1 MAVEVSRLKRAQG
14 SSPPPGAEVLAF
26 VGLGSNLGDRQS
38 NIRTALDLVG
48 SVSGLSLL
56 GVSSFYECEPVG
68 RSGQPDFINAVAE
81 VRTSLSPR
89 SLLNALQGI
98 EKRMG
103 RAPSRQ
109 RWGPRLIDLDILL
122 YGNELVLAPDLV
134 IPHAL
139 MHVRRFVLAPL
150 CELEPD
156 VMHPVFGLRC
166 REILRRLRSSMRCEG
181 FSSQSV
187 RVAVQ

>member
-1 MAVEVSRLKRAQG
+1 MAVEVSRVKRAQRG
-14 SSPPPGAEVLAF
+14 SPPPKAEVLAF

-38 NIRTALDLVG
+38 NIRTALDLVD
-48 SVSGLSLL
+48 SVSGLSVL

-68 RSGQPDFINAVAE
+68 RSDQPDFINAVAE

-89 SLLNALQGI
+89 SLLKALQGI

-156 VMHPVFGLRC
+156 VVHPVLGLRC
-166 REILRRLRSSMRCEG
+166 RELLRRLSSGMNRES
-181 FSSQSV
+181 FSGQSV